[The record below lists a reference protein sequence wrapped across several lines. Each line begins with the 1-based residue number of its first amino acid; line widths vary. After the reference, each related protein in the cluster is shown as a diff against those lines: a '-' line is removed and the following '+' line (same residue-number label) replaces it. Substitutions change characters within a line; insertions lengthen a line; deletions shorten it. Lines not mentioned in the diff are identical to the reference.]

1 MHHPLTFF
9 LKRAN
14 FTTATTLKLN
24 VVSKRKKNQML
35 YNKLEKN
42 WKNKFVVQQ
51 KNNIRKKLKNV
62 VQHWNFF
69 KRLDNIQRMATR
81 ILIQTF
87 EEL

>member
-1 MHHPLTFF
+1 
-9 LKRAN
+9 
-14 FTTATTLKLN
+14 
-24 VVSKRKKNQML
+24 ML

-69 KRLDNIQRMATR
+69 LNVGQHTKDGHKNSNQN
-81 ILIQTF
+81 F
-87 EEL
+87 